1 MNKQTETKQ
10 EQKASQPAKKPY
22 ARPELSKHGNVESLT
37 QLIPGG
43 PSCPVQYS

>member
-1 MNKQTETKQ
+1 MKNETENKQQ
-10 EQKASQPAKKPY
+10 PQASQPAKKPY

-43 PSCPVQYS
+43 PSCPVQYT